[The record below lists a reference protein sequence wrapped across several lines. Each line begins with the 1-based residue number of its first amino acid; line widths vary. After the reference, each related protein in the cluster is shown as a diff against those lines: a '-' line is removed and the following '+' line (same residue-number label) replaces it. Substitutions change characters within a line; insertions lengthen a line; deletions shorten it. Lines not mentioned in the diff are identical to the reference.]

1 MNKQYILMNL
11 KKSNKVLSIHFTNVN
26 ILFHSISK
34 YSIKYNIY

>member
-11 KKSNKVLSIHFTNVN
+11 LFTIVN

-34 YSIKYNIY
+34 YSIKYNIYIMLLQ